1 MVSIKWLWATK
12 KSSERWL
19 AKNPPEPCRDIIRV
33 GGSLLTV
40 RPAADELV
48 KGAGAPRGRSGDG
61 AGGNAGGRGHSGEGP
76 QRIRRPTGGPSPRVC
91 AASEPEISLI
101 WQQAACVQP
110 NEHQRGP
117 KAHQAAA
124 QRPASRCH
132 AV

>member
-61 AGGNAGGRGHSGEGP
+61 AGGAVWIAVGDIRLRG
-76 QRIRRPTGGPSPRVC
+76 T
-91 AASEPEISLI
+91 
-101 WQQAACVQP
+101 
-110 NEHQRGP
+110 
-117 KAHQAAA
+117 A
-124 QRPASRCH
+124 QR
-132 AV
+132 VLMI